1 MEETQRLHTDDILRA
16 FELLLAQDN
25 SKASKKA
32 SKKAEKERKK
42 QEKLEKNQKVKEEE

>member
-1 MEETQRLHTDDILRA
+1 MEETRRLHPDDILRA

-25 SKASKKA
+25 SKALKKA